1 MSPDPYTVS
10 LSTPATECTHAR
22 AGRLDDGRHTHAVMV
37 ALALNTGLI
46 PLAARPA
53 RAQKRVAARAAV
65 VPKVRTAS
73 LSDSFTR
80 ALDADRAIDTATSI
94 ESIRSARGHR
104 RARARARGDDDG

>member
-1 MSPDPYTVS
+1 MMSPDPYTVS
-10 LSTPATECTHAR
+10 LSTPATRECTHAR

-65 VPKVRTAS
+65 VPKVRR
-73 LSDSFTR
+73 TR
-80 ALDADRAIDTATSI
+80 AHDSN
-94 ESIRSARGHR
+94 
-104 RARARARGDDDG
+104 ARARAPRDSRSNSRSIARSRPNRDRALVTDDDRAR